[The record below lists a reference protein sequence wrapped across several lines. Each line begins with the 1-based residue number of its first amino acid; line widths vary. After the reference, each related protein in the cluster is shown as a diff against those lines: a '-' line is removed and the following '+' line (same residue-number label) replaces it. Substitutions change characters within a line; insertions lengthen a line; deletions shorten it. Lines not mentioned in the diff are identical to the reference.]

1 MFFFLF
7 FQYGLGSFQNFV
19 TFNSVA
25 AAAAAALGLFLV
37 VTALDD

>member
-25 AAAAAALGLFLV
+25 AAAAALGLFLV